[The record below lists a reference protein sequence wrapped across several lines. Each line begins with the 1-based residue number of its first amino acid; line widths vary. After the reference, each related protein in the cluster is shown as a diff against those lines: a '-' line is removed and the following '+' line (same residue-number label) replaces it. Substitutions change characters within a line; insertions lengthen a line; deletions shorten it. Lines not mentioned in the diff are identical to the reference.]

1 MKCDEIQKILIEKTI
16 EELTNDELS
25 HINNCE
31 KCKQL
36 AMLLDIDIQLSQDE
50 CWDQPTD
57 NNLKILNQRLQ
68 THPWQKVV
76 PKRTLINA
84 IPWVAAIITII
95 ISLYI
100 FLFSDNQSININNNN
115 DETHYYYTDVIFT
128 NFLNN
133 DENEN

>member
-1 MKCDEIQKILIEKTI
+1 MKCDEIQKILIEKSV
-16 EELTNDELS
+16 EELSNAELS

-36 AMLLDIDIQLSQDE
+36 SIFLDIDLQLTKDE

-57 NNLKILNQRLQ
+57 YNSKILNQRLQ
-68 THPWQKVV
+68 AHPWQKVV
-76 PKRTLINA
+76 PKRTLVNA
-84 IPWVAAIITII
+84 IPWVAAIVTII

-100 FLFSDNQSININNNN
+100 FLFSDSHSININNN
-115 DETHYYYTDVIFT
+115 DETHYYYTDVMFS

-133 DENEN
+133 DEQ

>member
-1 MKCDEIQKILIEKTI
+1 MNCDEIQKFLIEKSV
-16 EELTNDELS
+16 EELSNADLS

-36 AMLLDIDIQLSQDE
+36 AILLDIDLHLTLDE

-57 NNLKILNQRLQ
+57 YNLKILNQRLQ
-68 THPWQKVV
+68 AQPWQKVV
-76 PKRTLINA
+76 PKRTLVNA
-84 IPWVAAIITII
+84 IPWVAAIVTII
-95 ISLYI
+95 IALYI
-100 FLFSDNQSININNNN
+100 FLFSDSHSININNN

-133 DENEN
+133 DEQ

>member
-1 MKCDEIQKILIEKTI
+1 MKCDEIQKILIDKSI

-36 AMLLDIDIQLSQDE
+36 AMFLDIYIQLSQDE

-57 NNLKILNQRLQ
+57 YNLKILNQRLQ

-100 FLFSDNQSININNNN
+100 FLFSDNHSININNNN

>member
-1 MKCDEIQKILIEKTI
+1 MNCDEIQKFLIEKSV
-16 EELTNDELS
+16 EELSNADLS

-36 AMLLDIDIQLSQDE
+36 AILLDIDLHLTLDE

-57 NNLKILNQRLQ
+57 YNLKILNQRLQ
-68 THPWQKVV
+68 AHPWQKVI
-76 PKRTLINA
+76 PKRTLVNT
-84 IPWVAAIITII
+84 IPWVAAIVTII
-95 ISLYI
+95 IALYI
-100 FLFSDNQSININNNN
+100 FLFSDSHSININNN

-133 DENEN
+133 DEQ